1 MAAQPSR
8 VTNGQRAA
16 VCGLILAGVP
26 FVTACRVAGASR
38 ERVRPYIPDD
48 WLKQPLPKRVR
59 DMSDAERRLYRKLQ
73 PIVGRTQAAAQSLAL
88 P

>member
-8 VTNGQRAA
+8 VANGQRAA
-16 VCGLILAGVP
+16 ICGLILAGVP
-26 FVTACRVAGASR
+26 FVAACRVAGASR
-38 ERVRPYIPDD
+38 KRVRPYIPDD

-59 DMSDAERRLYRKLQ
+59 DMSLAEVRLYRKLQ
-73 PIVGRTQAAAQSLAL
+73 PIVGRAQAAAQVLGS